1 MKIELNETEAK
12 ALLNLFEVLKD
23 KISFRKKGTKAT
35 EIIKDVGNAYD
46 KFTHVTNL
54 PEVIHNAIF
63 GKKIRVYDK
72 HGYVEVRDA
81 YSLRLLGYAP
91 DYEEAKKRYK

>member
-1 MKIELNETEAK
+1 MKVEFDETEAK

-35 EIIKDVGNAYD
+35 EIIKDVKAAYGE
-46 KFTHVTNL
+46 FARVTNL
-54 PEVIHNAIF
+54 PEVIHNALF
-63 GKKIRVYDK
+63 GKKITVYGK
-72 HGYVEVRDA
+72 RGFVEVRDA

-91 DYEEAKKRYK
+91 DYEEAQKRYK